1 VEVGVIRAVVCGAA
15 GRMGGR
21 IIALMREAGDFELAG
36 AVERPGHPALGK
48 DAGEAAG
55 VGKAGVP
62 ITADLGQVA
71 KDGQVGFDFT
81 APEAAIANIGKAAE
95 AGLAMVV
102 GTTGMKPEAL
112 GRARE
117 LGRRIPLLIAP
128 NMSVGVNVMYTLLE
142 QAAAK
147 LGDDYDVEICE
158 IHHHF
163 KADAPSG
170 TAAKMAQVIAGA
182 VGRDLERVGVY
193 GRKGIVG
200 ERKPHEIGVHAL
212 RGGDIAGEHTVIFA
226 GMGER
231 IEIVHR
237 AHSRD
242 SFARGALRAARWLV
256 GRPPGVYD
264 MGDVLGLK

>member
-1 VEVGVIRAVVCGAA
+1 MIRAIVCGAA

-21 IIALMREAGDFELAG
+21 IIALMKEAGDFDLAG
-36 AVERPGHPALGK
+36 AVERPDHPARGR
-48 DAGEAAG
+48 DAGEVAG
-55 VGKAGVP
+55 IGKAGVP
-62 ITADLGQVA
+62 IAGDLAQIA

-81 APEAAIANIGKAAE
+81 VPEAALQNIAKAAD

-117 LGRRIPLLIAP
+117 LAKRIPLLIAP
-128 NMSVGVNVMYTLLE
+128 NMSVGVNVMYTLLAR
-142 QAAAK
+142 AAAK
-147 LGDDYDVEICE
+147 LGGDYDVEICE
-158 IHHHF
+158 IHHRF

-170 TAAKMAQVIAGA
+170 TAAKMAQVIAESL
-182 VGRDLERVGVY
+182 GRDLDRVGVY

-200 ERKPHEIGVHAL
+200 ERKAQEIGVHAL
-212 RGGDIAGEHTVIFA
+212 RGGDVAGEHTVVFA

-231 IEIVHR
+231 IEITHR

-242 SFARGALRAARWLV
+242 NFARGALRAARWLV
-256 GRPPGVYD
+256 GKPAGLYD
-264 MGDVLGLK
+264 MGDVLGLT

>member
-1 VEVGVIRAVVCGAA
+1 MIKAVVCGAA

-21 IIALMREAGDFELAG
+21 LIALMKEAGDFELAG
-36 AVERPGHPALGK
+36 AVERPDHPAVGQ
-48 DAGEAAG
+48 DAAEVAG

-62 ITADLGQVA
+62 IATDLSRAAVG
-71 KDGQVGFDFT
+71 GQVGFDFT
-81 APEAAIANIGKAAE
+81 APEAALQNIAKAAE

-112 GRARE
+112 ARAKE
-117 LGRRIPLLIAP
+117 LAQRIPLLIAP
-128 NMSVGVNVMYTLLE
+128 NMSVGVNVMYTLLG
-142 QAAAK
+142 QAAAT

-170 TAAKMAQVIAGA
+170 TAAKMAQVVAGA
-182 VGRDLERVGVY
+182 LRRDLGQVGVY
-193 GRKGIVG
+193 GRHGIVG
-200 ERKPHEIGVHAL
+200 ERKPKEIGVHAL
-212 RGGDIAGEHTVIFA
+212 RAGDIAGEHTVIFA

-231 IEIVHR
+231 IEITHR

-242 SFARGALRAARWLV
+242 NFARGALRAARWLV
-256 GRPPGVYD
+256 GKPAGLYD

>member
-1 VEVGVIRAVVCGAA
+1 MIKAVVCGAA

-21 IIALMREAGDFELAG
+21 LIALMKEAGDFALAG
-36 AVERPGHPALGK
+36 AVERPDHPALGK
-48 DAGEAAG
+48 DAGEVAG
-55 VGKAGVP
+55 VGQAGVA
-62 ITADLGQVA
+62 IVGDLAQVA
-71 KDGQVGFDFT
+71 LHGQVGLDFT
-81 APEAAIANIGKAAE
+81 APEAAIRNIAKAAD

-102 GTTGMKPEAL
+102 GTTGMKPDDLA
-112 GRARE
+112 RARD
-117 LGRRIPLLIAP
+117 LGKRIPLLIAP
-128 NMSVGVNVMYTLLE
+128 NMSVGVNVMYTLLA

-147 LGDDYDVEICE
+147 LGDEYDPEIFE

-170 TAAKMAQVIAGA
+170 TAVKIAQVIAEA
-182 VGRDLERVGVY
+182 MGRNLDQVGVW
-193 GRKGIVG
+193 GRKGMVG
-200 ERKPHEIGVHAL
+200 ERKPKEIGVHAL

-231 IEIVHR
+231 IEITHR

-242 SFARGALRAARWLV
+242 NFARGALRAARWLE
-256 GRPPGVYD
+256 GRPPGLYD

>member
-1 VEVGVIRAVVCGAA
+1 MVRGIVCGAA

-21 IIALMREAGDFELAG
+21 IIALMKEAGDFELAG
-36 AVERPGHPALGK
+36 AVERPDHPALGR
-48 DAGEAAG
+48 DAGEVAG
-55 VGKAGVP
+55 IGKAGVP
-62 ITADLGQVA
+62 ITADLAQAA
-71 KDGQVGFDFT
+71 KAGQVGFDFT
-81 APEAAIANIGKAAE
+81 APEAAIANIAKAVE
-95 AGLAMVV
+95 ASMAMVV

-112 GRARE
+112 ARARE
-117 LGRRIPLLIAP
+117 LARRIPLLIAP
-128 NMSVGVNVMYTLLE
+128 SMSVGVNVIYTLLA

-147 LGDDYDVEICE
+147 LGDDYDVEIFE

-182 VGRDLERVGVY
+182 LGRDLDQVGVY
-193 GRKGIVG
+193 GRKGLVG
-200 ERKPHEIGVHAL
+200 ERKPKEIGVHAL
-212 RGGDIAGEHTVIFA
+212 RGGDIAGEHTVVFA

-231 IEIVHR
+231 IEITHR

-242 SFARGALRAARWLV
+242 NFARGALRAARWIV
-256 GRPPGVYD
+256 GRPPGLYD